1 MKINLN
7 WLNDFLPGPL
17 AVQQAADALTMG
29 GLPVESIETH
39 GPDTI
44 IDVEVTSN
52 RGDCLSH
59 VGVARELSALLARE
73 LMPAKPPV
81 IQRAAASPVPAF
93 AVAIDAP
100 ALCPHYAARIIRG
113 VKVGPSPQWMQDR
126 LASVGVRPI
135 SNVVDITNYV
145 MFELGQPLHAF
156 DLAKLQGGRIVVRT
170 AVPGEKIVSI
180 DGRERILEPWML
192 TIADGHRPVALAG
205 VMGGLDTEVS
215 AATVDVLL
223 ESARFDP
230 LSIRKTARALAM
242 KSDSSYRFE
251 RGIDPLLPVAASLR
265 AAQLLCDLAGGSVAG
280 EIIQAGATG
289 FMPWQLSLRL
299 ARLKQ
304 VLGIELPIDE
314 VLAAFARLGLAP
326 RLDGEV
332 IQTTVPSHRLDITQ
346 EIDLVEEAARLLGYD
361 RIPMRSEISIRAT
374 PPQPESLTLSTISQ
388 TLVAGGYFQAI
399 TFSFA
404 SDALAGDFIP
414 AGEGGKPAALLR
426 AEMAVRKADAS
437 LRPSLLPGLLESVR
451 WNESAGTNGTKLFEI
466 GATFLADGKG
476 GPDERRKVA
485 LVGSPDYREV
495 RGMVET
501 LLHKL
506 DANRHVEILP
516 AARCGFAAGACG
528 KVVWG
533 GTDVGYL
540 GRIDRAI
547 AQKVSLRELPAV
559 AELELAPLLAGARH
573 VPQLRPLPR
582 FPAVR
587 RDLSLVVADTV
598 SYQAIAK
605 VVTDLVLPTL
615 EEMEYVATYRGK
627 PLAAGGKSVTFTLVF
642 RLPGGTLT
650 SEQVETSVQRVVVA
664 AQEKLQAALR
674 T

>member
-1 MKINLN
+1 M
-7 WLNDFLPGPL
+7 L
-17 AVQQAADALTMG
+17 AIADA
-29 GLPVESIETH
+29 
-39 GPDTI
+39 
-44 IDVEVTSN
+44 
-52 RGDCLSH
+52 
-59 VGVARELSALLARE
+59 
-73 LMPAKPPV
+73 
-81 IQRAAASPVPAF
+81 
-93 AVAIDAP
+93 
-100 ALCPHYAARIIRG
+100 
-113 VKVGPSPQWMQDR
+113 
-126 LASVGVRPI
+126 
-135 SNVVDITNYV
+135 
-145 MFELGQPLHAF
+145 
-156 DLAKLQGGRIVVRT
+156 
-170 AVPGEKIVSI
+170 
-180 DGRERILEPWML
+180 
-192 TIADGHRPVALAG
+192 HRPVALAG

-215 AATVDVLL
+215 ATTIDVLL
-223 ESARFDP
+223 ESARFDS

-251 RGIDPLLPVAASLR
+251 RGIDPMLPLVASLR

-280 EIIQAGATG
+280 DIFQAGATG
-289 FMPWQLSLRL
+289 YAPRKLSLRL

-304 VLGIELPIDE
+304 VLGVELPTNE
-314 VLAAFARLGLAP
+314 VLAAFDRLGLAP
-326 RLDGEV
+326 HLLSPSPCAQAEGRGEGSSAIGNDV
-332 IQTTVPSHRLDITQ
+332 IETTVPSHRLDITQ

-361 RIPMRSEISIRAT
+361 RIPMRAEISIRAT

-388 TLVAGGYFQAI
+388 TLVAGGYYQAI

-414 AGEGGKPAALLR
+414 SGEGGKPATLLR

-451 WNESAGTNGTKLFEI
+451 WNEVAGTNGAKLFEI

-495 RGMVET
+495 RGMVEAI
-501 LLHKL
+501 LRKL
-506 DANRHVEILP
+506 DANRNIEILP
-516 AARCGFAAGACG
+516 ATRCGFAAGACG
-528 KVVWG
+528 KVIWG
-533 GTDVGYL
+533 ETEVGYL

-547 AQKVSLRELPAV
+547 AAKVSLRELPTA

-598 SYQAIAK
+598 PYQAIAK
-605 VVTDLVLPTL
+605 LVTDLALPTL

-627 PLAAGGKSVTFTLVF
+627 PLEAGVKSVTFTLVF
-642 RLPGGTLT
+642 RLPDGTLT
-650 SEQVETSVQRVVVA
+650 SEQVETSVQRLVQA
-664 AQEKLQAALR
+664 AQEKLQATLR